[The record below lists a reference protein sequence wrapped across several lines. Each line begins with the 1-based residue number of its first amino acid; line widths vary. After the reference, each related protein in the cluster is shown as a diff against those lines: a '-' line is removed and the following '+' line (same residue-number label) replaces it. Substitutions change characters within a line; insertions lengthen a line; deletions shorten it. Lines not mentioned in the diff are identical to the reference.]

1 MCTGLF
7 SIGRT
12 TNTTNALFASRE
24 REREREREIFD
35 EKDDRVVYSSN
46 KINASPFLPFDF
58 EEVEGLLKKPGQKW
72 RINVRV
78 QKGFTSRGF

>member
-1 MCTGLF
+1 MYRSLLDRANDQHDQRFVC
-7 SIGRT
+7 I
-12 TNTTNALFASRE
+12 
-24 REREREREIFD
+24 EREREIFD